1 MNQADPFG
9 FAIYPDISLFK
20 TRYEI
25 VDLSTDS
32 TVFEIH
38 REGSFKPH
46 FYMKDNS
53 GKEELSAK
61 KIAVW
66 SGIYRMFKNDI
77 RYATFDY
84 ATSCCSSQI
93 EIQIGTK
100 RYMGARVRGSSFEFV
115 DNYGNVAFYFQ
126 RYIRLIN
133 SEYLVEVYDNIEPA
147 VAILASVILD
157 TIIRAQQGAA
167 TASASTAAVM

>member
-1 MNQADPFG
+1 MNQDDPFG

-25 VDLSTDS
+25 VDLSTDKI
-32 TVFEIH
+32 VFEIH
-38 REGSFKPH
+38 REGSFKPYY
-46 FYMKDNS
+46 YMKDDS
-53 GKEELSAK
+53 GKEVLVGK
-61 KIAVW
+61 KISVW
-66 SGIYRMFKNDI
+66 SGIYRLFKNDI

-84 ATSCCSSQI
+84 AASCCSSQI

-126 RYIRLIN
+126 RYIRLIK

-157 TIIRAQQGAA
+157 TIIRAQQGASVAA
-167 TASASTAAVM
+167 TTAAVS